1 MSENAPTVPKSEE
14 EISEDAK
21 NKALEK
27 IKKGISVVNIEEI
40 AEAEAKKA
48 ADAYM
53 TESKSGAGFIKKL
66 WKHTFFDEYYRQR
79 EINKVRE
86 EIKNTG
92 NIYTRRSE
100 KSNPDH
106 VAAMGAITERF
117 VSEYE
122 GTLSE
127 GEEKKVLDAKDAK
140 TITAKTNI
148 QDIVQKYAQGLISKE
163 IFINEKNRVLNT
175 LENDDTT
182 KGPNMYADNL
192 LEIAENA
199 RLAVEH
205 GASIKELDLE
215 TNIIL
220 GKAKS
225 SLKTEAHFN
234 MVDRGVD
241 WMKKS
246 KVGRFVSPAVL
257 STGVG
262 IAYSLSV
269 GMGKKV
275 LGSQAAAWGT
285 FGAAVAVS
293 SAFAGMNESQRVAL
307 ERAQHG
313 LEMAEGGTFE
323 KDSKRR
329 EQINEHQYQ
338 MEKSSVLATKL
349 RGLVFEKDAEGN
361 ETIKNIK
368 EEEMSAIFA
377 QLASIEARNSL
388 NAKKR
393 IDLISY
399 TDIGSVEKER
409 TDLTILTAKAKVELR
424 KKIEAGLKGGI
435 PEGETFDSYL
445 AKQAKTVEDSLM
457 GGEQGI
463 SAKDKAFSRYKAKRV
478 AMKVGATALSGLV
491 IGGVVQEAV
500 AFFKDDTQGI
510 IEGFLKNGGDENRI
524 QTPLE
529 HLRGWIMNDPS
540 TMGLDNPVTTT
551 VDGVTFNTP
560 EGTSIIKNL
569 DGTFDVLKGDVV
581 ISDNIKLSFDADGN
595 LDAGSLA
602 RLGETGVVANT
613 THTLIEGTKQVTQTA
628 AEYVETHEGTQHIT
642 RDAWYDNDTLIFD
655 KNELRL
661 DWGGGTGIDADG
673 NYVLNMAR
681 MTEDGSFHDGFS
693 VDAQEKMKEGTLK
706 MIFSLS
712 QDTQHHVFEV
722 PIDTNGNAVIDPD
735 SEIGKLFFA
744 TEDGQAVFKG
754 RFAEV
759 VQSFGEQDGVEHVKP
774 LATLVGEN
782 NNNIESIIPTYDDY
796 PVHNLE
802 LPLDTEPPY
811 FIPVVPRTPLET
823 LVAKDKK
830 EKGADKKTGGPII
843 ASILTVEGEK
853 EKTDESIKIT
863 QEEYQGMQDD
873 LRMINKKIQSSEGII
888 TVTEDDFKS
897 AYGKKR
903 YQELSFIQEG
913 IPVTFNK
920 SEMQV
925 IGDEIEGILSR
936 ATVITPEETI
946 VIVPEK
952 EAMSS
957 PERSPDA
964 MKKDIEMLNKKIQ
977 SSEGI
982 IMISEGDFSS
992 EYGRNK
998 YQEMKN
1004 IPDGTP
1010 VVFNKTEL
1018 DIIATGLEA
1027 LLIGNQ
1033 EKEETVEV
1041 IKEKSGETAKI
1052 GGPIVAP
1059 IIVQE
1064 KPKASSLEQVFTSAD
1079 LLKTGTE
1086 FEDTKNT
1093 YTVTGVK
1100 GWIFK
1105 DIKVE
1110 VKSKETGEVSKDSF
1124 GVSDAENAFKKG
1136 SITITKII

>member
-1 MSENAPTVPKSEE
+1 MHMSEKLPVTPSKD
-14 EISEDAK
+14 ISEDAK

-27 IKKGISVVNIEEI
+27 MKKGISVVNIEEI

-53 TESKSGAGFIKKL
+53 TESKSGAGFFKKL

-86 EIKNTG
+86 EIKSTG

-106 VAAMGAITERF
+106 ITAMGAITERF
-117 VSEYE
+117 IAEYE
-122 GTLSE
+122 GILSE
-127 GEEKKVLDAKDAK
+127 GEEKKVLDAKDEK
-140 TITAKTNI
+140 TITAKKDI
-148 QDIVQKYAQGLISKE
+148 QDIVQKYAQGLIPKE
-163 IFINEKNRVLNT
+163 VFVNEKNRVLNT
-175 LENDDTT
+175 LENDDTK

-269 GMGKKV
+269 GLGKKA
-275 LGSQAAAWGT
+275 LGSQVAAWGT
-285 FGAAVAVS
+285 FGAAIAVS

-329 EQINEHQYQ
+329 EQIDQYQYQ
-338 MEKSSVLATKL
+338 MEKSSDMATKL

-361 ETIKNIK
+361 ETIKDIK

-377 QLASIEARNSL
+377 QLAAIEARNSL
-388 NAKKR
+388 NAKKK

-409 TDLTILTAKAKVELR
+409 TDLTILTARAKVELR
-424 KKIEAGLKGGI
+424 KKIESGLKGGI

-445 AKQAKTVEDSLM
+445 AKQAKTVEDSLI

-463 SAKDKAFSRYKAKRV
+463 SAKDKAFSKYKAKRV

-491 IGGVVQEAV
+491 IGGAVQEAV

-529 HLRGWIMNDPS
+529 HLRGWIMNNPS
-540 TMGLDNPVTTT
+540 TMGLENPVTTT
-551 VDGVTFNTP
+551 IDGITFNTP
-560 EGTSIIKNL
+560 DGTSIIKNL
-569 DGTFDVLKGDVV
+569 DGTFDVLKGDTV
-581 ISDNIKLSFDADGN
+581 ISDNIKLSFDVDGN

-613 THTLIEGTKQVTQTA
+613 THTLVEGTKQITQTA

-642 RDAWYDNDTLIFD
+642 RDAWYDNDTSVFD

-693 VDAQEKMKEGTLK
+693 VDAQEKMKEGGLK

-722 PIDTNGNAVIDPD
+722 PIDANGNAVVDPN
-735 SEIGKLFFA
+735 SEIGKLFFT
-744 TEDGQAVFKG
+744 TENGQAVFKG

-759 VQSFGEQDGVEHVKP
+759 VQSFGVQDGVEHVKP

-782 NNNIESIIPTYDDY
+782 NNAIESIIPTYDDY
-796 PVHNLE
+796 PVHNLD

-811 FIPVVPRTPLET
+811 FVPLVPRTPLET
-823 LVAKDKK
+823 LMKKKEKDKKPDGPIIAPIIVEDKK
-830 EKGADKKTGGPII
+830 EKKKN
-843 ASILTVEGEK
+843 
-853 EKTDESIKIT
+853 DESIKVT

-873 LRMINKKIQSSEGII
+873 LKMINKKIQSSEGII
-888 TVTEDDFKS
+888 TVTENDFKS
-897 AYGKKR
+897 TYGKKR
-903 YQELSFIQEG
+903 YRELSFIQEG

-925 IGDEIEGILSR
+925 IGDEIEGMLSR
-936 ATVITPEETI
+936 ATVIAPEEAI
-946 VIVPEK
+946 GVSPEK
-952 EAMSS
+952 
-957 PERSPDA
+957 SPDA
-964 MKKDIEMLNKKIQ
+964 MRKDIEMLNKKIQ

-1004 IPDGTP
+1004 IPDGKP

-1027 LLIGNQ
+1027 LLTGNQ

-1041 IKEKSGETAKI
+1041 AKEKSRETAKI

-1059 IIVQE
+1059 IIIQE
-1064 KPKASSLEQVFTSAD
+1064 KPEASSLEQVFTPAD

-1093 YTVTGVK
+1093 YKVTGVK

-1110 VKSKETGEVSKDSF
+1110 VTSKETGKVSKDSF
-1124 GVSDAENAFKKG
+1124 SVSDAEKAFKQG
-1136 SITITKII
+1136 SIIITKII

>member
-1 MSENAPTVPKSEE
+1 MNETLPGGVPRSKE

-53 TESKSGAGFIKKL
+53 TESKSGAGFLKKL

-106 VAAMGAITERF
+106 VAAMSAITERF

-127 GEEKKVLDAKDAK
+127 EEEKKVLDAKDTK

-163 IFINEKNRVLNT
+163 VFINEKNRVLNT

-269 GMGKKV
+269 GLGKKA

-329 EQINEHQYQ
+329 EQIDQYQYQ
-338 MEKSSVLATKL
+338 MEKSSDLAAAL
-349 RGLVFEKDAEGN
+349 RGLVFEKDAKGN

-377 QLASIEARNSL
+377 QLAAIEARNSL
-388 NAKKR
+388 NAKKK

-435 PEGETFDSYL
+435 PEGETFDTYL

-457 GGEQGI
+457 GGERGI
-463 SAKDKAFSRYKAKRV
+463 SAQDRAFSKYKAKRV

-491 IGGVVQEAV
+491 IGGAVQEAV

-540 TMGLDNPVTTT
+540 TMGLDNPVTTNI
-551 VDGVTFNTP
+551 DGITFNTP
-560 EGTSIIKNL
+560 EGTSIIKNA
-569 DGTFDVLKGDVV
+569 DETFDVLKGDTV

-613 THTLIEGTKQVTQTA
+613 THTLVESTKQIIQTA

-642 RDAWYDNDTLIFD
+642 RDAWYDNDTSIFD

-681 MTEDGSFHDGFS
+681 MAEDGSFHDGFL
-693 VDAQEKMKEGTLK
+693 VDAQEKMKDGALK

-722 PIDTNGNAVIDPD
+722 PIDTNGNAVIDPN
-735 SEIGKLFFA
+735 SEMGKLFFA
-744 TEDGQAVFKG
+744 TENGQAVFKG

-759 VQSFGEQDGVEHVKP
+759 VQSFGEQNGVEHVKP

-782 NNNIESIIPTYDDY
+782 NDTIESIIPVHVDH

-823 LVAKDKK
+823 LMKKK
-830 EKGADKKTGGPII
+830 EKEAGKKSGGPII
-843 ASILTVEGEK
+843 APIIVEDEK
-853 EKTDESIKIT
+853 KKKGIDESIKVT
-863 QEEYQGMQDD
+863 QEEYRGMQDD
-873 LRMINKKIQSSEGII
+873 LKMINKKIQSSEGII
-888 TVTEDDFKS
+888 TVTENDFKS

-903 YQELSFIQEG
+903 YRELSFIQEG

-920 SEMQV
+920 AEMQA
-925 IGDEIEGILSR
+925 IGDELEGMLSR
-936 ATVITPEETI
+936 ATVIIPEEAI
-946 VIVPEK
+946 AVSPEK
-952 EAMSS
+952 
-957 PERSPDA
+957 SPDA

-1004 IPDGTP
+1004 IPDGKP

-1027 LLIGNQ
+1027 LLVGN
-1033 EKEETVEV
+1033 KEEAVEV
-1041 IKEKSGETAKI
+1041 KAIKEKAGETAKV

-1064 KPKASSLEQVFTSAD
+1064 KPKDSSLEQVFTSAD

-1093 YTVTGVK
+1093 YKIIKVG

-1105 DIKVE
+1105 DMKVE
-1110 VKSKETGEVSKDSF
+1110 VTSKETGEVSKDSF
-1124 GVSDAENAFKKG
+1124 SVSDAENAFKQG